1 MYPRPKQQFGLFEA
15 TLSGTVLAAA
25 VFLSFHLF
33 GDIRPPETVRLTY
46 LGLQDRGA
54 PERPV
59 ATIEEVKL
67 CPDTD
72 LPCRWMAHSSPS
84 AGPIDPAGEV
94 SRQGRDGT

>member
-33 GDIRPPETVRLTY
+33 GDIRQPETVRLTY

-72 LPCRWMAHSSPS
+72 LPCLPSSL
-84 AGPIDPAGEV
+84 
-94 SRQGRDGT
+94 DGARFAERRSD